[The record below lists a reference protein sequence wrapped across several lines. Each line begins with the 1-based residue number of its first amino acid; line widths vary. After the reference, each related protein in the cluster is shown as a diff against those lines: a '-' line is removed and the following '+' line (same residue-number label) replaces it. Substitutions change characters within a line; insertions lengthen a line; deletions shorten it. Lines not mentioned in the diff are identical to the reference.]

1 MSIYRV
7 SHSTIIQEN
16 LVQPQM
22 MVLTDINDV
31 FVPIVDGF
39 LVDFAES
46 RTVIEK

>member
-1 MSIYRV
+1 MY
-7 SHSTIIQEN
+7 HFFQEN

-22 MVLTDINDV
+22 MVLADINDV

-39 LVDFAES
+39 LVDVAES